1 MSTLNESI
9 QQAVAD
15 REVNQLLSL
24 IKDNEFILISNSEDD
39 EGQNFGAFV
48 AEIEDM
54 EALLVFSTNEVAKSF
69 VDDADTMIAA
79 DDEIDGII
87 IEGEALLQYLPKDYG
102 ILLDAESDDALIIEP
117 ELIKA
122 VKDLMDNA
130 TSEP

>member
-1 MSTLNESI
+1 
-9 QQAVAD
+9 
-15 REVNQLLSL
+15 
-24 IKDNEFILISNSEDD
+24 
-39 EGQNFGAFV
+39 
-48 AEIEDM
+48 
-54 EALLVFSTNEVAKSF
+54 VAKSF

-122 VKDLMDNA
+122 VKNLMDNA